1 MNVRDNR
8 CAVLLTT
15 CDSYDDAWYPFF
27 RLLEI
32 NWADCP
38 YPIYLNAETKDYNYP
53 GIDIRCI
60 HPDTS
65 EKDKKIISWSKRLKQ
80 ALLKIDADYILF
92 MLEDFF
98 IKRPVRTDVVNDCLN
113 WMDEDTNV
121 VFIDF
126 YRDKTE
132 NSEIFRREFSEIERK
147 NDWAIN
153 ANCGLWRK
161 SFLIDILR
169 DENPWDFEMNA
180 TARWRRTDYKIF
192 THRKE
197 FERVFDYQFETI
209 NGEWSGILKGKWLS
223 LVPQLFNS
231 YDIKVDYEKRGIIE
245 PPDMRPREREKN
257 WLAHDFICALK
268 SPKMLWHYIICTKNV
283 AKDKLVRFW
292 RKYFNR

>member
-1 MNVRDNR
+1 MQNNR
-8 CAVLLTT
+8 CSVLLTT
-15 CDSYDDAWYPFF
+15 CDSYSDAWYPFF

-32 NWADCP
+32 NWKDCP
-38 YPIYLNAETKDYNYP
+38 FPIYLNTESKEYSYP
-53 GIDIRCI
+53 GYEIQVL
-60 HPDTS
+60 HPDYLS
-65 EKDKKIISWSKRLKQ
+65 KKGKPISWSTRLKQ
-80 ALLKIDADYILF
+80 ALEKIDSEYILF

-98 IKRPVRTDVVNDCLN
+98 IKAPVRTDIVEDCLD
-113 WMDEDTNV
+113 WMDQERNV

-132 NSEIFRREFSEIERK
+132 NDDVFRNEFSMIQRN

-153 ANCGLWRK
+153 ANCALWRK

-180 TARWRRTDYKIF
+180 TARWRRTNYKIF

-223 LVPQLFNS
+223 LVPELFEQ
-231 YDIKVDYEKRGIIE
+231 YGIEVDFSKRGLID
-245 PPDMRPREREKN
+245 PPDMRPREREAN
-257 WLAHDFICALK
+257 WLAHDFGKALK
-268 SPKMLWHYIICTKNV
+268 SPKMLGHYIVCTKNV
-283 AKDKLVRFW
+283 AKDKIVRFR